1 MITYAHVRKQS
12 WRVFEVQNL
21 VCLFKGNYFE
31 LHNIDF
37 FKLANVIVYSLIFP
51 PMHSDISE
59 YSLVI
64 KITGVKLCDFTIV

>member
-1 MITYAHVRKQS
+1 MITYVHVRKQS

-21 VCLFKGNYFE
+21 VRLFKGNYFE
-31 LHNIDF
+31 LHIIE
-37 FKLANVIVYSLIFP
+37 LANVIVYSLIFP

-64 KITGVKLCDFTIV
+64 KITGVKLCDFTIE